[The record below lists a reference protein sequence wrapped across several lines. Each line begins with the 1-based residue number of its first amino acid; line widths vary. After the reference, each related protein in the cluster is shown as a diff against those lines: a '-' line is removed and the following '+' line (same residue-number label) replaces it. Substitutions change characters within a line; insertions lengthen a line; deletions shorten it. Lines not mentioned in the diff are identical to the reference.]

1 MALNG
6 PLDSETRENLVRSH
20 TASRVSKVYAYISL
34 YQLPAQS
41 LLFTINDLL
50 DLTRHETGNETSFNE
65 PFDLPGTIEDAVT
78 LYRIEAMRRQIG
90 FVVDTTDCPQMVTGD
105 SKKIRTVVSNL
116 TANAGASYLLFLTE
130 SD

>member
-1 MALNG
+1 MLSILAL
-6 PLDSETRENLVRSH
+6 
-20 TASRVSKVYAYISL
+20 
-34 YQLPAQS
+34 QS

-78 LYRIEAMRRQIG
+78 LYRIEAMRRQIQ
-90 FVVDTTDCPQMVTGD
+90 FVVDTSDCPQMVTGD

-116 TANAGASYLLFLTE
+116 TANAGRSCQFDFAVGFADRWDSEIYRVWTDQRRM
-130 SD
+130 S